1 MEENYWEMDMG
12 EARRWL
18 KAANIR
24 TRDSLKMQA
33 INSYNHVHLMTYA
46 IARAL
51 GEKVEMPPLHELYPD
66 LFGEEIRK
74 AAEERRI
81 REQNERSINNFK
93 AFAAHWNARFEENL
107 NE

>member
-33 INSYNHVHLMTYA
+33 INSYNHVKLMTYS

-51 GEKVEMPPLHELYPD
+51 GEKIEMPALHEIYPD
-66 LFGEEIRK
+66 LFGEEAK
-74 AAEERRI
+74 KEAEERRI
-81 REQNERSINNFK
+81 KEQNERSINNFK
-93 AFAAHWNARFEENL
+93 AFAANWNARFEENL

>member
-1 MEENYWEMDMG
+1 MG

-33 INSYNHVHLMTYA
+33 INSYNHVKLMTYA

-51 GEKVEMPPLHELYPD
+51 GEKIEMPALYEIYPD
-66 LFGEEIRK
+66 LFGEEAK
-74 AAEERRI
+74 KEAEERRI
-81 REQNERSINNFK
+81 KEQNERSINNFK
-93 AFAAHWNARFEENL
+93 AFAANWNARFEENL

>member
-1 MEENYWEMDMG
+1 MDMG

-51 GEKVEMPPLHELYPD
+51 GEKVEMPPLYELYPD

-74 AAEERRI
+74 AEEERRI